1 MKETEKMQ
9 KYLIIGNGVAGTT
22 AAEHIRKQDPNGSI
36 TILSDEDLP
45 FYYRLRL
52 NEYLSGDLAENA
64 LIAKPVT
71 WYQQQ
76 NLALKLNTRVTS
88 ANPANRVVESLDRQ
102 TFSYDRLLLATGSRS
117 FVPPIKGVDKSGVFA
132 LRSIQDARRIKEFTQ
147 LANNIV
153 IIGGGLLG
161 LEAGN
166 ALRKINKKITLV
178 ETFGRLLPRQLDEPG
193 AQRLLGLLK
202 EMGFQFRLAA
212 KTREIQGNGRV
223 NQVALESGELLP
235 ADLVLISAGVRPNM
249 DLAAPLGLT
258 CNKGVLVNEQLQTS
272 RPDVYAAGD
281 AAQFNGMVYGI
292 WPASLEQG
300 KIAGINMGGG
310 QAVYQGTI
318 MSNVLKVAGV
328 DLASAGDIDAEN
340 RLTSKVISNQ
350 TVYKKIVIQENRI
363 MGCIMLGDTK
373 GFAKI
378 TKAMAEKQDADK
390 VLEQVLPKE

>member
-1 MKETEKMQ
+1 MHQ
-9 KYLIIGNGVAGTT
+9 YLIIGNGVAGTT
-22 AAEHIRKQDPNGSI
+22 AAEHIRKQDPNGPI

-64 LIAKPVT
+64 LIAKPTT
-71 WYQQQ
+71 WYRQR
-76 NLALKLNTRVTS
+76 NIELKLNTRVTG

-117 FVPPIKGVDKSGVFA
+117 FVPPIKGADKTGVFA
-132 LRSIQDARRIKEFTQ
+132 LRSIQDARRIKEFAQ
-147 LANNIV
+147 QAHNIV

-166 ALRKINKKITLV
+166 ALRKIGKKITIV

-212 KTREIQGNGRV
+212 KTREMQGNGLV
-223 NQVALESGELLP
+223 NQVTLESGELLP

-249 DLAAPLGLT
+249 ELAGPLGLT
-258 CNKGVLVNEQLQTS
+258 CDKGVLVNEKLQTN
-272 RPDVYAAGD
+272 RPEIFAAGD

-300 KIAGINMGGG
+300 KIAGINMAGG

-340 RLTSKVISNQ
+340 RLTCKVISNQ

-373 GFAKI
+373 GFTKI

-390 VLEQVLPKE
+390 VLEQFGPDQ

>member
-1 MKETEKMQ
+1 MQ
-9 KYLIIGNGVAGTT
+9 KYLIIDNDVTGTT
-22 AAEHIRKQDPNGSI
+22 ATEHIRKQDPNGSI

>member
-1 MKETEKMQ
+1 MHQ
-9 KYLIIGNGVAGTT
+9 YLIIGNGVAGTT
-22 AAEHIRKQDPNGSI
+22 AAEHIRKQDPNGPI

-64 LIAKPVT
+64 LIAKPTT
-71 WYQQQ
+71 WYRQQ
-76 NLALKLNTRVTS
+76 NIELKLNTRVTG
-88 ANPANRVVESLDRQ
+88 ANPANRVVESLDHQ
-102 TFSYDRLLLATGSRS
+102 TFSYDRLLLATGSHS
-117 FVPPIKGVDKSGVFA
+117 FVPPIKGADKTGVFA
-132 LRSIQDARRIKEFTQ
+132 LRSIQDARRIKEFAQ
-147 LANNIV
+147 QAHNIV

-166 ALRKINKKITLV
+166 ALRKIGKKITIV

-212 KTREIQGNGRV
+212 KTQEIQGNGRV

-258 CNKGVLVNEQLQTS
+258 CDKGILVNEQLQTS

-281 AAQFNGMVYGI
+281 AAQFNGTVYGI

-300 KIAGINMGGG
+300 KIAGINIGSG

-340 RLTSKVISNQ
+340 RLTSKVISSQ
-350 TVYKKIVIQENRI
+350 TVYKKIVIKDKQI
-363 MGCIMLGDTK
+363 IGCIMLGDTK
-373 GFAKI
+373 GFTKI

-390 VLEQVLPKE
+390 VLEQFGPDQ

>member
-1 MKETEKMQ
+1 MQ

-166 ALRKINKKITLV
+166 ALRKINKKITLI
-178 ETFGRLLPRQLDEPG
+178 ETYGRLLPRQLDEPG

-223 NQVALESGELLP
+223 NQVTLESGELLP

-258 CNKGVLVNEQLQTS
+258 CDKGILVNEQLQTS

-340 RLTSKVISNQ
+340 RLTSKVISSQ
-350 TVYKKIVIQENRI
+350 TVYKKIVIKDKQI
-363 MGCIMLGDTK
+363 IGCIMLGDTK
-373 GFAKI
+373 GFTKI